1 MEYLES
7 SFRLASTWSWH
18 VYTIV
23 RDTRSSCGGPPTW
36 KQNETKV
43 KRKQVNMPVVRDVWN
58 VRYGVRLFYSGCM
71 HNWFG
76 HQQKSS
82 KYKIEARRP
91 ENSINMHER
100 GCVNPKPK
108 TKIWKM
114 SSYHHALY

>member
-1 MEYLES
+1 MKWGVALSLGLTMYFAKQNQSETKL
-7 SFRLASTWSWH
+7 
-18 VYTIV
+18 
-23 RDTRSSCGGPPTW
+23 

-58 VRYGVRLFYSGCM
+58 VRYGVRLFCSGCM

-82 KYKIEARRP
+82 KYKIEARGP

-100 GCVNPKPK
+100 GCVNQKPK